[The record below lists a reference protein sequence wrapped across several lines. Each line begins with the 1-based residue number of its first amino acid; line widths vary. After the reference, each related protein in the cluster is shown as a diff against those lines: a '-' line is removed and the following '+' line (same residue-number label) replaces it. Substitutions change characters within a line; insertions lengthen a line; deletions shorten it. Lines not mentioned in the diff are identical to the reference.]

1 MFAQN
6 RDVIEHVISVNG
18 VVERNRNSVVCGSA
32 AARIMGE
39 EGWSGVPASPPTM
52 EIGGE
57 GQWALCESR
66 VVVHPSARDH
76 HPTTPAASLRY
87 SPLRRFFPLF
97 APLAPISPIVIQIRD
112 IYIYIYVCIWDA
124 GTSCSV
130 FFSSNFFF
138 FFSPSFHLAF

>member
-39 EGWSGVPASPPTM
+39 EGGSGVPASPPTM

-112 IYIYIYVCIWDA
+112 IYIYVCIWDA